1 MLNLFA
7 VTRLLTATL
16 IVKYLFDL
24 MLDLESYD
32 KA

>member
-1 MLNLFA
+1 MIKHNV